1 MRLLLGALVALC
13 LLVLAVPAPAWAHA
27 TLVSADPAA
36 GSTVGARPDAVTLRF
51 SEPVAPPVDVV
62 VTGPTGQRVSVGRTS
77 VFGDR
82 VTERLLDEDTGS
94 GEYSIAYQV
103 LSDDGHVVNGSTSF
117 TVSGHE
123 GGPLTAQ
130 TGGGARP
137 SVLVAGLAFLLLLMV
152 AVTGAA
158 RVAEAV
164 HD

>member
-1 MRLLLGALVALC
+1 MRLVGVLLTLC
-13 LLVLAVPAPAWAHA
+13 LLVLALPAPAWAHA

-36 GSTVGARPDAVTLRF
+36 GSTVAARPAAVTLHF

-62 VTGPTGQRVSVGRTS
+62 VTGPTGQRVSVGRTT

-117 TVSGHE
+117 TVSGHD

-130 TGGGARP
+130 AAGGARP